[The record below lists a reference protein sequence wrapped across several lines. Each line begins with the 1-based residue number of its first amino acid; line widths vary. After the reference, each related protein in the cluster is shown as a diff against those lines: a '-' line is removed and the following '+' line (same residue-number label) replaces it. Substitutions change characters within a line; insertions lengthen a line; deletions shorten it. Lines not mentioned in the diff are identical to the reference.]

1 MKNRISLAFISLS
14 TLVIS
19 VFLFSSCGVEDKP
32 LTDDDKVEL
41 FGSVVDADSGSPI
54 QTANIRVYCGIAP
67 DCKGGVIGSS
77 VTGSDGYFKLTFSR
91 EQAQEGSRS
100 NTAVIEVT
108 KSGYRGYIS
117 AFQYTNKG
125 QEISLTLNKQ

>member
-32 LTDDDKVEL
+32 QTDDDKVEL

-67 DCKGGVIGSS
+67 VCKGGVIGSS

-91 EQAQEGSRS
+91 EQAQESS
-100 NTAVIEVT
+100 FTTAVIEVT
-108 KSGYRGYIS
+108 KSGYRDYIS

-125 QEISLTLNKQ
+125 QEISLTLKKQ